1 MIRVVPRFRGNR
13 IAPRCLIRSVA
24 LYDALQ
30 FEFVRVRAVF
40 SGTWYWAL
48 WGFHFEDAV
57 ELTRIQDH
65 AQEIIEACGGGV
77 NATGFSH
84 PIQFARAPLLN

>member
-1 MIRVVPRFRGNR
+1 
-13 IAPRCLIRSVA
+13 
-24 LYDALQ
+24 
-30 FEFVRVRAVF
+30 VRVRAVF

-84 PIQFARAPLLN
+84 PIQFASAPLLN